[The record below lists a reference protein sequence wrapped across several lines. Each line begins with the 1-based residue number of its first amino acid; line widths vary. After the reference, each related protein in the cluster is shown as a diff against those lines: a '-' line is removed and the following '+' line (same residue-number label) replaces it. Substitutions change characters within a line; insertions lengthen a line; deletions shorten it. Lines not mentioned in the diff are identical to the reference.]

1 MEMRT
6 LGRTG
11 MEVSRLGAGLAA
23 IAQESLDDMAA
34 VERTLD
40 IALDSGVNFLDTA
53 ECYLDSEEMVGRAVS
68 RRRGEFF
75 LATKCGHSP
84 DGGSAEWRAAQIAAS
99 VDRSLR
105 RMRTDHV
112 DLLQLHSCDMET
124 LVRGEAIEALV
135 RAREAGKTRFIGYS
149 GDNEMAAWA
158 VDSGVFDTCQVSFS
172 LLDQGPRL
180 GLLDAARERGVGVIA
195 KRPIANG
202 AWGSP
207 VSPTARLR
215 WGADYGDE
223 YWRRA
228 QAMASLGPIEGAP
241 PDPVELSLGYVF
253 AHPQVDTA
261 IVGTRNPGHMRSNI
275 ELVER
280 GMSVPDAVV
289 AELGRRWAELGG
301 AWPGQQ

>member
-1 MEMRT
+1 MEMRA

-11 MEVSRLGAGLAA
+11 MVVSRLGAGLAA
-23 IAQESLDDMAA
+23 IAQESLSDMAA
-34 VERTLD
+34 VERTLGA
-40 IALDSGVNFLDTA
+40 ALDAGINFLDTA

-68 RRRGEFF
+68 GRRGEFF

-84 DGGSAEWRAAQIAAS
+84 DGESGEWDAGRIAAS

-112 DLLQLHSCDMET
+112 DLLQLHSCDMAT
-124 LVRGEAIEALV
+124 LLRGEAIEALM
-135 RAREAGKTRFIGYS
+135 RARDAGKTRFIGYS
-149 GDNEMAAWA
+149 GDNEMAEWA
-158 VDSGVFDTCQVSFS
+158 VESGVFDTCQVSFN
-172 LLDQGPRL
+172 LVDQGPRL

-228 QAMASLGPIEGAP
+228 QAMGALGPIEGAP
-241 PDPVELSLGYVF
+241 ADPVELSLGFVL

-261 IVGTRNPGHMRSNI
+261 IVGTRNPRHMRANV
-275 ELVER
+275 EMVER
-280 GMSVPDAVV
+280 GIPVPDPVL
-289 AELGRRWAELGG
+289 AELAGRWDRLGE
-301 AWPGQQ
+301 AWTGQQ